1 MDWYPLWNS
10 LRIALISCAA
20 VFFLGIFAAYYIAR
34 LPRVIKG
41 VLDVLLTLP
50 MVLPPTVVGYFLLLL
65 FGAKR
70 PLGIFF
76 MQHFGVKLVMN
87 WYSAIFASIV
97 VAFPLMY
104 RTARGAFESF
114 DETLAWSAQTLGQS
128 DTWIFWRV
136 RMPACRQGILA
147 GTVLAFARALGEYGA
162 TSMIAGYT
170 PGKTATIAT
179 TVYQLWRTN
188 DELGAMRGCWGYRH
202 FGGGAAGGEPAG
214 EKTESGCPEM
224 SLEINIEK
232 KLDGFTLRAAFTAG
246 NTSTALL
253 GASGCGKSMTL
264 RCIAGIV
271 KPDRGRIVLDGRVLF
286 DSDRHIDLPP
296 QQRGVGLL
304 FQNYALFPNMTV
316 EQNILCGLKT
326 EKDPAARRAACAEM
340 LRTMRLE
347 ELAKRYPAQLSGGQ
361 QQRAALARIL
371 VGKPRILMLDEP
383 FSALDS
389 YLREEVEGEVGSL
402 LANFAGTALLVTHN
416 RDEAYR
422 LCKEM
427 IVLNEGQVLRTG
439 STKAVFADPQSI
451 AAARLTGCKNILPCT
466 PLDSHTVRLDGW
478 NTTLR
483 LALPVPAGCTAVGIR
498 AHDFTRCAADA
509 PNAIPVK
516 AVSTSENPFDWTLIC
531 TPPEGTAQLWWKVS
545 KKSLCSAAPAAPQH
559 LCAAPESIMPLKD

>member
-1 MDWYPLWNS
+1 
-10 LRIALISCAA
+10 
-20 VFFLGIFAAYYIAR
+20 
-34 LPRVIKG
+34 
-41 VLDVLLTLP
+41 
-50 MVLPPTVVGYFLLLL
+50 
-65 FGAKR
+65 
-70 PLGIFF
+70 
-76 MQHFGVKLVMN
+76 
-87 WYSAIFASIV
+87 
-97 VAFPLMY
+97 
-104 RTARGAFESF
+104 
-114 DETLAWSAQTLGQS
+114 
-128 DTWIFWRV
+128 
-136 RMPACRQGILA
+136 
-147 GTVLAFARALGEYGA
+147 
-162 TSMIAGYT
+162 
-170 PGKTATIAT
+170 
-179 TVYQLWRTN
+179 
-188 DELGAMRGCWGYRH
+188 
-202 FGGGAAGGEPAG
+202 
-214 EKTESGCPEM
+214 M

-316 EQNILCGLKT
+316 EQNILCGLKA
-326 EKDPAARRAACAEM
+326 EKDHAARRTACAEM
-340 LRTMRLE
+340 LRAMRLE

-402 LANFAGTALLVTHN
+402 LASFAGTALLVTHN

-483 LALPVPAGCTAVGIR
+483 LAQPVPAGCTAVGIR
-498 AHDFTRCAADA
+498 AHDFTLCAADA

-516 AVSTSENPFDWTLIC
+516 AVSTSENPFDWNLIC

-545 KKSLCSAAPAAPQH
+545 KKSLSSAAPAAPQH
-559 LCAAPESIMPLKD
+559 LCAAPESIMPLKG